1 MATPPCLAK
10 PPLDLDDPMPQ
21 MLGRHASHDLMI
33 HTHVSAWACM
43 QATTAPEMLGHHA
56 RRACKPRPRGAAI
69 PGSVLNRL
77 AGDARSCQDKPPR
90 RRRFSF

>member
-1 MATPPCLAK
+1 MAMLPCLAK

-33 HTHVSAWACM
+33 HTHDSALCSLHQQAMSDAWACM
-43 QATTAPEMLGHHA
+43 QATTAPEMLGHRT

-69 PGSVLNRL
+69 PGSVL
-77 AGDARSCQDKPPR
+77 AAQD
-90 RRRFSF
+90 